1 MLKVPVINK
10 EGKKVEELELNSQ
23 IFESE
28 INSHA
33 VHQTIRAILAA
44 RRRGTSSTK
53 TRSEVRGG
61 GKKPWRQKGTG
72 RARTGSTR
80 SPLWKGG
87 GVTFGPHPRDY
98 NIKIPR
104 KVKKLALKSALSAK
118 AKESEVIVVDS
129 FEIEEA
135 KTQKAREIL
144 DKIGLID
151 KTVIVLDTESEQAMK
166 ALRNIDNVRL
176 VRVPALNV
184 YDVLD
189 NQKLVFTRSAINKV
203 MEALA

>member
-151 KTVIVLDTESEQAMK
+151 KTVIVLDTESEQTMK